1 MEKQVLIIDDD
12 PDYSAALKA
21 VIEKKG
27 YQADSAP
34 NSELGLKKIETRK
47 PDLIILD
54 VMMETKDEGFR
65 FSRKLKKSESY
76 KDIPILMLTSIK
88 EATGFD
94 FKSEVGDDKWLPVD
108 DYCDKLIK
116 MEDLMVKIEKLLQA

>member
-1 MEKQVLIIDDD
+1 MEKIVLIIDDD

-21 VIEKKG
+21 VIESKG
-27 YQADSAP
+27 YQADTAP
-34 NSELGLKKIETRK
+34 NSETGLKKIEIRK

-65 FSRKLKKSESY
+65 FSRKLKKSEAY
-76 KDIPILMLTSIK
+76 KAIPILMLTSMK
-88 EATGFD
+88 ETTGFD
-94 FKSEVGDDKWLPVD
+94 FKSEVGDDKWLPVN

-116 MEDLMVKIEKLLQA
+116 MDELLVKIEELLQA

>member
-12 PDYSAALKA
+12 PDYSEAIRA
-21 VIEKKG
+21 VLESKG
-27 YQADSAP
+27 YKADTAP
-34 NSELGLKKIETRK
+34 NSESGLKKIKEKK
-47 PDLIILD
+47 PDLIVLD
-54 VMMETKDEGFR
+54 VMMETKDEGFNFAR
-65 FSRKLKKSESY
+65 MLKRNEEY
-76 KDIPILMLTSIK
+76 KTIPILMLTAIK

-116 MEDLMVKIEKLLQA
+116 MEDLVAKIEKML

>member
-1 MEKQVLIIDDD
+1 MAKQILIIDDD

-21 VIEKKG
+21 VIENKG
-27 YQADSAP
+27 YLADIAP
-34 NSELGLKKIETRK
+34 NSETGFKKIENRK

-54 VMMETKDEGFR
+54 VMMETKDEGFK
-65 FSRKLKKSESY
+65 FSRKLKKSEEY
-76 KDIPILMLTSIK
+76 KSIPILMLTSIK

-94 FKSEVGDDKWLPVD
+94 FKSEVGDDKWLPVN

-116 MEDLMVKIEKLLQA
+116 MDELMAKIEKLLQT

>member
-21 VIEKKG
+21 VIENKG

-65 FSRKLKKSESY
+65 FSRKLKKSEEY

-116 MEDLMVKIEKLLQA
+116 MEDLIIKIEKLLQA

>member
-65 FSRKLKKSESY
+65 FSRKLKKSEAY